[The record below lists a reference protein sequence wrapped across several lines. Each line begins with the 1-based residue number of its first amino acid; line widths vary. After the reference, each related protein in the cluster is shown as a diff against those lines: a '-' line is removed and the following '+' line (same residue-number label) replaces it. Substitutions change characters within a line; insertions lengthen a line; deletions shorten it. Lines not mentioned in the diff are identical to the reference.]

1 MMTDN
6 GKEIQKNSQYCNK
19 TAKYSSNRQILEQT
33 LSKKKT
39 KKAIKKTI
47 KIIKD
52 TKKSQ
57 VSNNTRAEDKGITI
71 KIHEQ
76 KLKINSFI
84 SKNTTANILVAA
96 INS

>member
-1 MMTDN
+1 LALELENNTLLDYKYMMTEN

-33 LSKKKT
+33 LSKKT

-76 KLKINSFI
+76 KL
-84 SKNTTANILVAA
+84 
-96 INS
+96 